1 MEKLLALTFDDAPHW
16 RAAGDNITTRIIDRI
31 AAYGGKATFFVL
43 GEQMDKNGTALLQ
56 YALDHG
62 FELANHTDT
71 HCSGEDGDVEKFRAD
86 VLACQKKVRDA
97 LGYEMKHVRTG
108 GLQRSEALYTVSR
121 ELEMPIIEQIAGIGD
136 WDHSIPAEEIFGN
149 YMHCLRDGAIVLG
162 HADAPATDAVLERYL
177 QAATEQGYRLVT
189 VSELFAARCP
199 KPPCGTPIG
208 GVRPDGTLYAGD
220 QG

>member
-1 MEKLLALTFDDAPHW
+1 MV
-16 RAAGDNITTRIIDRI
+16 DRI

-43 GEQMDKNGTALLQ
+43 GEQIDKNGTALLQ

-71 HCSGEDGDVEKFRAD
+71 HCCGDEMTEAQFRAD
-86 VLACQKKVRDA
+86 VLACQAKVRDA
-97 LGYEMKHVRTG
+97 LGYEMKHLRTG
-108 GLQRSEALYTVSR
+108 GLGRCENLFSVSR
-121 ELEMPIIEQIAGIGD
+121 ELNLPIIEQIAGIGD

-162 HADAPATDAVLERYL
+162 HANAPATDAVLERYL

-189 VSELFAARCP
+189 VSDLFAARCP

-208 GVRPDGTLYAGD
+208 GVRADGTLYAGN